1 MVLLHNIVL
10 VFFVLLMVYSLFF
23 SYVFESSSAS
33 ADLFEGMECNA
44 AESQAIAADP
54 IVLSKMNSKEIEE
67 LKKRMDDLT
76 NIKSRVDNIDAGTK
90 QNTEGIKKLADEAK
104 NAGSDALGGYD
115 GDSKKIP
122 KVTGL

>member
-23 SYVFESSSAS
+23 SSS
-33 ADLFEGMECNA
+33 ADLFEGMECNEA
-44 AESQAIAADP
+44 ASQAIAADP

-67 LKKRMDDLT
+67 LKKRVDDLT

-90 QNTEGIKKLADEAK
+90 QNTEGIKKLADEVK

-122 KVTGL
+122 KVSGL

>member
-1 MVLLHNIVL
+1 MDILHNIVL
-10 VFFVLLMVYSLFF
+10 VFFVLLMIYSLFF
-23 SYVFESSSAS
+23 SYVFESS

-44 AESQAIAADP
+44 AASQAIAADP
-54 IVLSKMNSKEIEE
+54 IVLSRMNSKEIEE
-67 LKKRMDDLT
+67 LKKRMDDLR

-90 QNTEGIKKLADEAK
+90 QNTEGLKKLANEAK

-115 GDSKKIP
+115 GDDTKIP

>member
-23 SYVFESSSAS
+23 SS

-44 AESQAIAADP
+44 AAIAADP

>member
-1 MVLLHNIVL
+1 MDLLHNIVL
-10 VFFVLLMVYSLFF
+10 VFFVLLMIYSLFF
-23 SYVFESSSAS
+23 SSSSSA
-33 ADLFEGMECNA
+33 DVFEGMECNA
-44 AESQAIAADP
+44 QAIAADP
-54 IVLSKMNSKEIEE
+54 VVLSRMNSKEIEE
-67 LKKRMDDLT
+67 LKKRIEDLK

-115 GDSKKIP
+115 GDDTKIP

>member
-23 SYVFESSSAS
+23 SSSSAS

-44 AESQAIAADP
+44 AAIAADP

-67 LKKRMDDLT
+67 LKKRMDDLR